1 MEPQQPSGAETPQIN
16 PESVDVPDQLQPS
29 KEQLRPGSDTNSQI
43 PAQPL
48 PVDAG
53 GTPVATPDPQ
63 TPNTPALQPDSN
75 PAIADDVD
83 VIEKEWVDKAKEV
96 IREHQDDPWTE
107 EEAVEDLQIDYLK
120 KRYGK
125 DLDKPNKEG

>member
-1 MEPQQPSGAETPQIN
+1 MEPHQPSGAETPKIN
-16 PESVDVPDQLQPS
+16 PESIDAPDQSLPS
-29 KEQLRPGSDTNSQI
+29 KEQLQPGSDSNSQT

-48 PVDAG
+48 PVDPSNVIIPAPTTQALG
-53 GTPVATPDPQ
+53 SSEPQ
-63 TPNTPALQPDSN
+63 VDTN

-96 IREHQDDPWTE
+96 IREHQDDPWSE